1 MVDRNG
7 ISLSENFN
15 VLIIEHNRISSV
27 ALTVVADRKV
37 VIDNRE
43 VAQKLQVTILDIDLF
58 NSVSVSIDEPIA
70 CQVQLECKLKLNNW
84 RIFNHDN
91 CVEGE

>member
-43 VAQKLQVTILDIDLF
+43 VAQKLQVTILDIDL
-58 NSVSVSIDEPIA
+58 
-70 CQVQLECKLKLNNW
+70 
-84 RIFNHDN
+84 
-91 CVEGE
+91 